1 MKGVVHVDRDGV
13 LKRMEINHEE
23 TKSTKKNQKNLRAL
37 RFFVVDF
44 RRRIENEEDELYPLD
59 DKD

>member
-1 MKGVVHVDRDGV
+1 
-13 LKRMEINHEE
+13 MEINHEE